1 MKRVEVAWNNA
12 FRKIFNSHWYE
23 SVKPLQFYCGCFPV
37 SIILPIRKLLLW
49 RKMLCSENAVLCLL
63 AKYCKDSIFALA
75 AKYRFSPH
83 DVLILSVT
91 CVKQRLCNYF
101 SDLL

>member
-1 MKRVEVAWNNA
+1 MFYTSASDSIETANFCALLFVEVAWNN
-12 FRKIFNSHWYE
+12 
-23 SVKPLQFYCGCFPV
+23 
-37 SIILPIRKLLLW
+37 
-49 RKMLCSENAVLCLL
+49 

-83 DVLILSVT
+83 DVLTSSVT
-91 CVKQRLCNYF
+91 CVKQRFWNYF

>member
-1 MKRVEVAWNNA
+1 
-12 FRKIFNSHWYE
+12 
-23 SVKPLQFYCGCFPV
+23 
-37 SIILPIRKLLLW
+37 
-49 RKMLCSENAVLCLL
+49 MLCSENAVLCLL